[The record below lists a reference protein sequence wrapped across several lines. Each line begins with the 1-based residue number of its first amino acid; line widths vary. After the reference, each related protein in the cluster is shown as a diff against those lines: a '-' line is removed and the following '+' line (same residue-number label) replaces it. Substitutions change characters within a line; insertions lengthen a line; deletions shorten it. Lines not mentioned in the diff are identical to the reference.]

1 MGFFITDNLGD
12 IVEINQKAKQ
22 IFGWLWE
29 ESESLKATK
38 LNWKIIRNDGI
49 DMPKNEY
56 PWVVASRE
64 KRTVENLEMGVTKD
78 FQEVIWLSVTSTAI
92 SSFTD
97 RIFTAYVDI
106 TKWKKVE
113 KKLQNSE
120 IKYRALMQDA
130 GEAILIANLQGKII
144 EANYK
149 ATEILGYQREELVQM
164 HTNQIHPPE
173 AQQKVITA
181 ILETAK
187 KGKKFIPNILALRKD
202 GNWFWVNIIYKII
215 QLDQDEKLYQ
225 VILQDITPYVINE
238 TALRDSEERFRAIF
252 EQSVLGIFLATL
264 SGEIFRINQAFT
276 DILGYSHADLSN
288 CNFVDI
294 LEPEQRQDYEINL
307 RSIIGEKILNFAT
320 ENRLINK
327 NGRFIWSS
335 LTVSLIKISE
345 EKKYLIG
352 LIENISQ
359 RKQIELDLKKSEER
373 WQLAL
378 RGNNDG
384 IWDCNITT
392 NECFYSPRCQEIL
405 GYTETDIFHHLDDW
419 KNRMHPD
426 DINLVTESLQQHL
439 TGQKPYFIAEYRIR
453 CKDNTYKWILDRGQ
467 AVWDEAGNPLRI
479 VGSHTD
485 ITERKKAEESL
496 RRQTQQEQLIRKI
509 IERIR
514 QSLNLSEILQTTVDE
529 VRNILQVKG
538 VIIQRKI
545 SDKLVIVLAESLAIG
560 KPSMLDWQINDYIIT
575 TQEFRQ
581 EKKTEQVIVIE
592 DIEESKRRLCSNY
605 LLDFFDI
612 KACLIMPI
620 FIQKSTINH
629 SQKISLFPREQS
641 TSDDPLWGILVA
653 HHFSNQR
660 QWQEWEINLLEQLRI
675 QLEIAIQQSKLYQ
688 QLQNSNEKLY
698 QLATLDGLTQIAN
711 RRYFNEYLEQ
721 EWLRMAREK
730 KPLSLIMCDIDF
742 FKKYNDTYGH
752 QKGDECLQRVAKT
765 ISAVVKRPAD
775 LVARYGGEEL
785 AVILPNTNLEGA
797 IYIAKIIRQAIYNL
811 EIPHQSA
818 PIYKQVTM
826 SLGVSSIIPFPE
838 ATSKSLIAGADQALY
853 QAKEKG
859 RNQVLSYVGDIIIS

>member
-1 MGFFITDNLGD
+1 MGFFITDSLGN

-22 IFGWLWE
+22 IFGWLGQP
-29 ESESLKATK
+29 SESLKAIK
-38 LNWKIIRNDGI
+38 LNWKIIINDGTVL
-49 DMPKNEY
+49 PKYEY
-56 PWVVASRE
+56 PWIVAFRE
-64 KRTVENLEMGVTKD
+64 KRSVENLEMGVKKD
-78 FQEVIWLSVTSTAI
+78 CQEVIWLSVTSTPV

-120 IKYRALMQDA
+120 IKYHALMQDS

-144 EANYK
+144 EANNK

-164 HTNQIHPPE
+164 HTKQIHPPE

-187 KGKKFIPNILALRKD
+187 KGRKFIPNILALRKD
-202 GNWFWVNIIYKII
+202 GNWIWVNIIYKII
-215 QLDQDEKLYQ
+215 QLDQDEKFYQ
-225 VILQDITPYVINE
+225 VILQDITLYVIAE

-264 SGEIFRINQAFT
+264 SGKIFRINQAFT
-276 DILGYSHADLSN
+276 DILGYSDADLSN
-288 CNFVDI
+288 FNLVDI
-294 LEPEQRQDYEINL
+294 IELEQRQAYEINL
-307 RSIIGEKILNFAT
+307 QSIIAGKILNFAT
-320 ENRLINK
+320 ENRLIHQ

-335 LTVSLIKISE
+335 LTVSLIKIYE

-384 IWDCNITT
+384 IWDCNLKT
-392 NECFYSPRCQEIL
+392 NECFYSVRCQEIL

-419 KNRMHPD
+419 KSRIHPD

-439 TGQKPYFIAEYRIR
+439 TRQKPYFIAEYRIR

-467 AVWDEAGNPLRI
+467 ALWDEAGKPLRI

-485 ITERKKAEESL
+485 ITERKQAEEYL

-509 IERIR
+509 IERVR
-514 QSLNLSEILQTTVDE
+514 QSLNLSEILQNTVDE
-529 VRNILQVKG
+529 VRKILQVEG

-545 SDKLVIVLAESLAIG
+545 SDKSVIVVAESLAAG
-560 KPSMLDWQINDYIIT
+560 KLSMLDWEINDYIIT

-581 EKKTEQVIVIE
+581 EKKTEQVIAIK
-592 DIEESKRRLCSNY
+592 DIEKSN
-605 LLDFFDI
+605 LLDFFQI

-620 FIQKSTINH
+620 FIQKSTINN
-629 SQKISLFPREQS
+629 SQKTSLFTREQS

-653 HHFSNQR
+653 HDFSNQR
-660 QWQEWEINLLEQLRI
+660 QWKEWEINLLEQLRI
-675 QLEIAIQQSKLYQ
+675 QLEITIQQSKLYQ
-688 QLQNSNEKLY
+688 ELKNTNEKLY
-698 QLATLDGLTQIAN
+698 KLATLDGLTQIAN

-752 QKGDECLQRVAKT
+752 QKGDECLQRVAKA
-765 ISAVVKRPAD
+765 ISELVKRPAD
-775 LVARYGGEEL
+775 LVARYGGEEF
-785 AVILPNTNLEGA
+785 AVILPNTHLEGA
-797 IYIAKIIRQAIYNL
+797 IYIAKIIRQEVYNL
-811 EIPHQSA
+811 QIIHQEA

-826 SLGVSSIIPFPE
+826 SLGVSTIIPFPE
-838 ATSKSLIAGADQALY
+838 ATYKSLIAGADRALY

-859 RNQVLSYVGDIIIS
+859 INQVIRYVGDIIIC

>member
-1 MGFFITDNLGD
+1 MI
-12 IVEINQKAKQ
+12 
-22 IFGWLWE
+22 
-29 ESESLKATK
+29 
-38 LNWKIIRNDGI
+38 
-49 DMPKNEY
+49 
-56 PWVVASRE
+56 
-64 KRTVENLEMGVTKD
+64 
-78 FQEVIWLSVTSTAI
+78 
-92 SSFTD
+92 
-97 RIFTAYVDI
+97 
-106 TKWKKVE
+106 
-113 KKLQNSE
+113 
-120 IKYRALMQDA
+120 QD
-130 GEAILIANLQGKII
+130 
-144 EANYK
+144 
-149 ATEILGYQREELVQM
+149 
-164 HTNQIHPPE
+164 
-173 AQQKVITA
+173 
-181 ILETAK
+181 
-187 KGKKFIPNILALRKD
+187 
-202 GNWFWVNIIYKII
+202 
-215 QLDQDEKLYQ
+215 
-225 VILQDITPYVINE
+225 
-238 TALRDSEERFRAIF
+238 
-252 EQSVLGIFLATL
+252 
-264 SGEIFRINQAFT
+264 
-276 DILGYSHADLSN
+276 
-288 CNFVDI
+288 
-294 LEPEQRQDYEINL
+294 
-307 RSIIGEKILNFAT
+307 
-320 ENRLINK
+320 
-327 NGRFIWSS
+327 
-335 LTVSLIKISE
+335 
-345 EKKYLIG
+345 
-352 LIENISQ
+352 ISQ
-359 RKQIELDLKKSEER
+359 RKQIELDFKKSEER

-384 IWDCNITT
+384 IWDCNIQT
-392 NECFYSPRCQEIL
+392 NECFYSTRCQEIL

-419 KNRMHPD
+419 KSRIHPD

-439 TGQKPYFIAEYRIR
+439 ARQKPYFIAEYRIR
-453 CKDNTYKWILDRGQ
+453 CKNNTYKWILDRGQ
-467 AVWDEAGNPLRI
+467 ALWDEAGNPLRI

-485 ITERKKAEESL
+485 ITERKQVEECL

-509 IERIR
+509 IDRIR

-538 VIIQRKI
+538 VIIQSKI
-545 SDKLVIVLAESLAIG
+545 SDKSVIVVAESLALG

-581 EKKTEQVIVIE
+581 DKKTEQVIVIE
-592 DIEESKRRLCSNY
+592 DIEESKMTLCSNY
-605 LLDFFDI
+605 LLDFFEI

-688 QLQNSNEKLY
+688 ELQNYNEKLY
-698 QLATLDGLTQIAN
+698 KLATLDGLTQIAN

-797 IYIAKIIRQAIYNL
+797 IYIAKIIREEVCNL
-811 EIPHQSA
+811 QIPHQAA

-826 SLGVSSIIPFPE
+826 TLGVSSIIPFPE
-838 ATSKSLIAGADQALY
+838 ATYKSLIAGADQALY

-859 RNQVLSYVGDIIIS
+859 RNQVISYVGDIIIC